1 LFWVSRTR
9 ANPRMQ
15 RSNESASCANSGA
28 SCSYSNRLALGGHKQ
43 EIRDLARQGQH
54 VVKLEGL
61 LKDPYVLQF
70 LGIDRNIA
78 GALKS
83 GKEVQ

>member
-1 LFWVSRTR
+1 
-9 ANPRMQ
+9 MQ

-28 SCSYSNRLALGGHKQ
+28 SCSYSNRLALSGYKQ

-54 VVKLEGL
+54 VVKPQDL

-78 GALKS
+78 GAWKS
-83 GKEVQ
+83 GMQVQ

>member
-1 LFWVSRTR
+1 
-9 ANPRMQ
+9 MQ

-28 SCSYSNRLALGGHKQ
+28 SCLYSNRLALGGHKQ

-54 VVKLEGL
+54 VVKPQGL

-70 LGIDRNIA
+70 LGIDRYIA
-78 GALKS
+78 GAWKS
-83 GKEVQ
+83 EKRVQRSLYSEPVQ